1 MYVVGFFIS
10 CILLGLE
17 YIHLNNVIHR
27 DIKPENLVLD
37 CNGYVKITDF
47 GIAKYYQKDNANETS
62 GTPGYMAPEVMWAK
76 NHTKAV
82 DYFALGIIGYEF
94 MKGVRPYLGSRK
106 EIKEKIMTKQAQI
119 TKTDIPND
127 WPLEAAHF
135 INSLIQRKPSK
146 RLGYKGVSE
155 IKEHSWLKYY
165 PWRDLYLGKVNS
177 PFKPS
182 SNDNYDQRY
191 CNKPDR
197 IGFATQE
204 RYENILE
211 NTEYNVVF
219 KDFLYFN
226 REVEEKA
233 HQQHE
238 ASKHKVKTF
247 KNPHY
252 LYYEE
257 LTGNTEST
265 DDQTVINRNILKNK
279 AQEEEEEKI
288 QDNKSNYYCGGDSNN
303 NNNNNSNNNNVSGY
317 EYGKSKG
324 IFARSAKKSTTL
336 FNMYSLSS
344 KSINATFLFNNNNMN
359 DNNSNSNSNNSKVT
373 NIHLHSNRNNSFRRT
388 HSKKNDLSI
397 NSSLSFK
404 KKNMS
409 FKSSAY
415 YQ

>member
-1 MYVVGFFIS
+1 MHVCAIGFFIS

-94 MKGVRPYLGSRK
+94 MKGVRPYLGSRR

-119 TKTDIPND
+119 TKTDLPND

-191 CNKPDR
+191 CNKPER

-219 KDFLYFN
+219 RDFLYFD
-226 REVEEKA
+226 REVEEKGG
-233 HQQHE
+233 QHGE
-238 ASKHKVKTF
+238 SEYQLKVF

-288 QDNKSNYYCGGDSNN
+288 QDSKNTYYYGDDII
-303 NNNNNSNNNNVSGY
+303 NNNVGY
-317 EYGKSKG
+317 CEYGRKNKS
-324 IFARSAKKSTTL
+324 IFTRSAKKSSTL

-344 KSINATFLFNNNNMN
+344 KSINATFLHNSNNINH
-359 DNNSNSNSNNSKVT
+359 NSNSNSKVT
-373 NIHLHSNRNNSFRRT
+373 NINVNNRANSFRR
-388 HSKKNDLSI
+388 SNSRKNDLSI

-404 KKNMS
+404 KKNAS

-415 YQ
+415 Y